1 MKAKVAKPQKQAGKS
16 ALLGLKKGKADIV
29 KAKEPKK
36 AKELVKAP
44 EEVKAAIKKVA
55 KKVSPATAADTG
67 ATVPLTFAEKK
78 ALSVK
83 RKAKPAVKKPQADT
97 AKSAVETVAK
107 PAGKKTKKNKKGK
120 KGNKAQANKAQA
132 KNEVL
137 PPLKGQE
144 QQGKQQKGK
153 AKAKKSSSAAKKK
166 KAAQKRII
174 PVVPQRIIGEGE
186 VPTEASPETLALVPK
201 ELVSRKIFR
210 LVLEELQKRIAKDE
224 KAKLFGDDLRF
235 ALQIAA
241 VKIPDCPTRNC
252 RLSLP
257 HAVLRKEDDVCLI
270 VKDLE
275 RGRKYDYENTLCHWQ
290 DKLREAGVTT
300 VTQIIPFQQLKQ
312 DYKQYEMRRKLVH
325 RFERFLVDARIA
337 GHVFSALGTH
347 FTRRKKNPTS
357 VVLEDDEQLAENIEK
372 ALRKVTYGRTNTGL
386 TTEIKFAATWMP
398 IEKAVE
404 NGMALLEGL
413 KTEFPGGW
421 LNVASIH
428 VTTASTSKQSLLL
441 YMSMINPNLVPVP
454 KIEGPRA
461 QFVAKQNAKLA
472 RATDGQMMI
481 VDGVVRSVQ
490 SVAARLERL
499 SKKEKREVPAEDD
512 ADSIGN
518 DSELDDD
525 DFEVRKL
532 RRKVNKNAKDDD
544 DDEMN

>member
-1 MKAKVAKPQKQAGKS
+1 MKAKVAKPQKPAAKS
-16 ALLGLKKGKADIV
+16 GLLGLKKGKADIA

-36 AKELVKAP
+36 GKELLLKAP
-44 EEVKAAIKKVA
+44 EEVKAVIKKVT
-55 KKVSPATAADTG
+55 KKGSAATAPDSA

-97 AKSAVETVAK
+97 AKTVDESVVK

-120 KGNKAQANKAQA
+120 KGNKSRANSDA
-132 KNEVL
+132 L

-144 QQGKQQKGK
+144 QQGKQSKGK
-153 AKAKKSSSAAKKK
+153 AKRKKASSAAKKK
-166 KAAQKRII
+166 AAAKKRII
-174 PVVPQRIIGEGE
+174 PVVPQRVIGDGE

-201 ELVSRKIFR
+201 ELVSRKTFR

-241 VKIPDCPTRNC
+241 VKVPDCPSRNC
-252 RLSLP
+252 RVSLP
-257 HAVLRKEDDVCLI
+257 HPILRKEDDVCLI

-275 RGRKYDYENTLCHWQ
+275 RGRKFDYENTLCHWQ
-290 DKLREAGVTT
+290 DKLREAGVTS

-312 DYKQYEMRRKLVH
+312 DYRQYEMRRKLVH

-337 GHVFSALGTH
+337 GHVFSALGAH

-357 VVLEDDEQLAENIEK
+357 VVLEDDETIAENIEK
-372 ALRKVTYGRTNTGL
+372 ALRKVTYGRSNTGL

-398 IEKAVE
+398 VEKAVK

-428 VTTASTSKQSLLL
+428 MTTASTSKQSLPL

-461 QFVAKQNAKLA
+461 KFIAKQNAKLA
-472 RATDGQMMI
+472 QATDGQMMI

-490 SVAARLERL
+490 SVAARLEKL
-499 SKKEKREVPAEDD
+499 NKKEKREVFVDD
-512 ADSIGN
+512 ADSIAN

-525 DFEVRKL
+525 DYEVRKL
-532 RRKVNKNAKDDD
+532 QRKVNKNEDDD

>member
-29 KAKEPKK
+29 KAKEPKTG
-36 AKELVKAP
+36 KELLKAP
-44 EEVKAAIKKVA
+44 AEVKAAIKKGA
-55 KKVSPATAADTG
+55 KKGPSAIAPDTV

-83 RKAKPAVKKPQADT
+83 RKAKPTVKKPPVDT
-97 AKSAVETVAK
+97 AKAAVDEGVAK

-120 KGNKAQANKAQA
+120 KGNKSQATNTNDA
-132 KNEVL
+132 L

-144 QQGKQQKGK
+144 EQGKLRKGK
-153 AKAKKSSSAAKKK
+153 AKRKKSSAAAKK

-174 PVVPQRIIGEGE
+174 PLMPQRNLGEGE
-186 VPTEASPETLALVPK
+186 VPTEASPETLALVPG
-201 ELVSRKIFR
+201 ELVSRKTFR
-210 LVLEELQKRIAKDE
+210 LVLEELRKRIAKDE
-224 KAKLFGDDLRF
+224 KSKLFGDDLRF

-252 RLSLP
+252 RVTLP
-257 HAVLRKEDDVCLI
+257 HPILRKEDDVCLI

-290 DKLREAGVTT
+290 DKLREVGVTS

-312 DYKQYEMRRKLVH
+312 DYRQYEMRRKLVH
-325 RFERFLVDARIA
+325 RFERFLVDARIG
-337 GHVFSALGTH
+337 GHVFSALGAH
-347 FTRRKKNPTS
+347 FTRRNKNPTS
-357 VVLEDDEQLAENIEK
+357 VVLEDDDKLAENIEK
-372 ALRKVTYGRTNTGL
+372 ALRKVTYGRSNTGL

-398 IEKAVE
+398 VEKAVE

-428 VTTASTSKQSLLL
+428 MTTASTSKQSLPL

-454 KIEGPRA
+454 KIEGPRSK
-461 QFVAKQNAKLA
+461 FIAKQNAKLA

-481 VDGVVRSVQ
+481 VDGVVRTVQ
-490 SVAARLERL
+490 GQAARLEKLR
-499 SKKEKREVPAEDD
+499 KKEKQQVSMDD
-512 ADSIGN
+512 ADSIAN

-525 DFEVRKL
+525 DYEVRKL
-532 RRKVNKNAKDDD
+532 RRKVNNNEEDD

>member
-1 MKAKVAKPQKQAGKS
+1 MKAKVTKPQKPAGKS

-36 AKELVKAP
+36 GNLVLKAP
-44 EEVKAAIKKVA
+44 EEVKAVIKKVA
-55 KKVSPATAADTG
+55 KKGSAATASDTA

-83 RKAKPAVKKPQADT
+83 RKAKPAVKKPQPDT
-97 AKSAVETVAK
+97 AKSVEESVLK

-120 KGNKAQANKAQA
+120 KGNKSQANQEA
-132 KNEVL
+132 L

-144 QQGKQQKGK
+144 QQGKQSTGK
-153 AKAKKSSSAAKKK
+153 AKRKKKGSSAAAKK

-174 PVVPQRIIGEGE
+174 PLVPQRNIGEGE

-201 ELVSRKIFR
+201 ELVSRKTFR
-210 LVLEELQKRIAKDE
+210 LVLEELHKRIAKDE

-252 RLSLP
+252 RVALP
-257 HAVLRKEDDVCLI
+257 HPILRKEDDVCLI

-290 DKLREAGVTT
+290 DKLREAGVTS

-337 GHVFSALGTH
+337 GHVFSALGAH
-347 FTRRKKNPTS
+347 FTRRKKNPAS
-357 VVLEDDEQLAENIEK
+357 VVLEGDEKLAENIEK
-372 ALRKVTYGRTNTGL
+372 ALQKVTYGRTNTGL

-398 IEKAVE
+398 VEKAVE
-404 NGMALLEGL
+404 NGMALLAAL
-413 KTEFPGGW
+413 KTELPGGW

-428 VTTASTSKQSLLL
+428 MTTASTSKQSLPL
-441 YMSMINPNLVPVP
+441 YVSTINPNLVPVP

-461 QFVAKQNAKLA
+461 KFIAKQNAKLA
-472 RATDGQMMI
+472 EATDGQMMI
-481 VDGVVRSVQ
+481 VDGVVRTVQ
-490 SVAARLERL
+490 GVAARLEKL
-499 SKKEKREVPAEDD
+499 KKKEKQEVSVDD
-512 ADSIGN
+512 ADSLAN

-532 RRKVNKNAKDDD
+532 RRKVNNNEDDD

>member
-16 ALLGLKKGKADIV
+16 ALLGLKKGKADIA
-29 KAKEPKK
+29 KAKAPKK
-36 AKELVKAP
+36 DKDLPLKPA
-44 EEVKAAIKKVA
+44 EEVKAVIKKVA
-55 KKVSPATAADTG
+55 KKGSPATVADSV

-78 ALSVK
+78 VLSVK
-83 RKAKPAVKKPQADT
+83 RKAKPTVKKPQADT
-97 AKSAVETVAK
+97 AKTAVESVAK

-120 KGNKAQANKAQA
+120 KGNKTQA
-132 KNEVL
+132 KNDAL

-144 QQGKQQKGK
+144 QQGKQPKGK
-153 AKAKKSSSAAKKK
+153 SKTKKASSAEKKK
-166 KAAQKRII
+166 KAAKQRII
-174 PVVPQRIIGEGE
+174 PVVPQRILGEGE
-186 VPTEASPETLALVPK
+186 VPTEANPETLALVPK
-201 ELVSRKIFR
+201 ELVSRKTFR

-252 RLSLP
+252 RVTLP
-257 HAVLRKEDDVCLI
+257 HPILRKEDDVCLI

-290 DKLREAGVTT
+290 DKLREAGVTS

-312 DYKQYEMRRKLVH
+312 DYRQYEMRRKLVH

-337 GHVFSALGTH
+337 GHVFSALGVH

-357 VVLEDDEQLAENIEK
+357 VVLEDDETVAENIEK

-413 KTEFPGGW
+413 KSEFPGGW
-421 LNVASIH
+421 LNVASVH
-428 VTTASTSKQSLLL
+428 MTTASTSKQSLPL

-461 QFVAKQNAKLA
+461 KFVAKQNAKLA
-472 RATDGQMMI
+472 RATGGQMMI
-481 VDGVVRSVQ
+481 VDGVVRTVKSVE
-490 SVAARLERL
+490 ARLEKLR
-499 SKKEKREVPAEDD
+499 KKEKQEVYADD

-525 DFEVRKL
+525 DYEVRKL
-532 RRKVNKNAKDDD
+532 RRKVNNNADDD
-544 DDEMN
+544 DDEEMN